1 MEDFEMY
8 ITANGI
14 TDKAKKRA
22 LLLYQAGARVREIFR
37 QIPDNGDDKD
47 YDKAVEKLNEYFEP
61 QKHRLYEVYKFR
73 EARQDVSETLDQ
85 YYTRLRSLSTRCEFA
100 DPDFEIMVQIVLC
113 GRYNR
118 LRKQA
123 LRDPKLT
130 LKDLLVLGRQCER
143 SRQQAAEIEENT
155 RNNQTGMNDDAVVDA
170 VRNTP
175 AGKTSQKGV
184 CRNCGAEWPHN
195 TGICPAKG
203 KECRKCS
210 KLNHFARVCRS
221 APAVARGQRQDRGR
235 WQGRH
240 ENNPIRPLNV
250 SDNDNESSDSDNYCY
265 SVNNTKAQNPY
276 TKLKINNRNVKFTVD
291 TGSSINIIDQQTFEQ
306 LEHYTLSKTN
316 IKAYAFN
323 SNVPVK
329 MNGKFF
335 FFFFFFFFV

>member
-14 TDKAKKRA
+14 TDKAKRRA
-22 LLLYQAGARVREIFR
+22 LRLYQAGARVREIFR

-100 DPDFEIMVQIVLC
+100 DPDFEIMVQILLC
-113 GRYNR
+113 GRSSR

-184 CRNCGAEWPHN
+184 CRNCGA
-195 TGICPAKG
+195 
-203 KECRKCS
+203 
-210 KLNHFARVCRS
+210 
-221 APAVARGQRQDRGR
+221 
-235 WQGRH
+235 
-240 ENNPIRPLNV
+240 
-250 SDNDNESSDSDNYCY
+250 
-265 SVNNTKAQNPY
+265 
-276 TKLKINNRNVKFTVD
+276 
-291 TGSSINIIDQQTFEQ
+291 
-306 LEHYTLSKTN
+306 
-316 IKAYAFN
+316 
-323 SNVPVK
+323 
-329 MNGKFF
+329 
-335 FFFFFFFFV
+335 